1 MYLKLG
7 LALFPVNLLKMIL
20 TFMPDTVNHI
30 HFFPEIKRGMDLRS
44 ENNCFFKGM
53 LPHTHIVIVVYVL
66 F

>member
-1 MYLKLG
+1 
-7 LALFPVNLLKMIL
+7 
-20 TFMPDTVNHI
+20 MPDTVNHI